1 MVKAILYVED
11 TGLNVILVV
20 LPSVRGL
27 IFRNYLNSNMSP
39 GLIKLSLSLSCI
51 KYICI

>member
-1 MVKAILYVED
+1 MVETILYAEA

-39 GLIKLSLSLSCI
+39 GLIELSLTSFACEAR
-51 KYICI
+51 